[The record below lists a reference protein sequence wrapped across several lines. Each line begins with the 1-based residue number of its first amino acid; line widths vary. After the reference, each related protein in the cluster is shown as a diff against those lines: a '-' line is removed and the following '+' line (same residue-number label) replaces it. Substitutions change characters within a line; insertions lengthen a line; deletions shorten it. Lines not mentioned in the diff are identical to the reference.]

1 MVWASRLEGLWRFAS
16 RLGKRPLMKDLN
28 RPERPTAGQVAI
40 LGGSAAARE
49 IARRL
54 AGHARLWLPS
64 RDRVTGQTASFGFET
79 WVRGAAGILIA
90 PHPCD
95 IASLALG
102 NRSARRLGLPSLTVM
117 RTAWQAERRD
127 RWVSSRTVAEAV
139 AQIPSGAR
147 VLVTLGRSV
156 MPELSAFRHAHA
168 FVRQLNRHDQA
179 FPLRHG
185 RYLFDAPPFTVASEV
200 ALMRKYRIDAVLTR
214 NAGGPGGWPKV
225 AAARVLGIPVY
236 MINREASAG
245 GRTVQ
250 TVNEAVEW
258 GRAQVW
264 LDV

>member
-40 LGGSAAARE
+40 LGGSGEARE

-64 RDRVTGQTASFGFET
+64 RDRVTGEAPSTEFES
-79 WVRGAAGILIA
+79 WALDAACILIA

-95 IASLALG
+95 TASLSLG
-102 NRSARRLGLPSLTVM
+102 RRVATRVGLPSLTVM
-117 RTAWQAERRD
+117 RPAWRAGRHD
-127 RWVSSRTVAEAV
+127 RWVFARTVSDAV
-139 AQIPSGAR
+139 TQIPSGAR

-156 MPELSAFRHAHA
+156 MPEMSAFRHAHA

-200 ALMRKYRIDAVLTR
+200 TLMRKYRIDAVLTR
-214 NAGGPGGWPKV
+214 NAGGSGGWPKV

-236 MINREASAG
+236 MIQREANAG

-250 TVNEAVEW
+250 TVNEAVKW
-258 GRAQVW
+258 ARAQVW
-264 LDV
+264 SDV